1 MDTRQDTRMALRE
14 SRIRFQQEMLKALY
28 CTNKK
33 QKVALAAEWKAKYS
47 PTHYKELIACAKNK
61 QIAGDIIH
69 WKIDEL

>member
-1 MDTRQDTRMALRE
+1 
-14 SRIRFQQEMLKALY
+14 MLKALY